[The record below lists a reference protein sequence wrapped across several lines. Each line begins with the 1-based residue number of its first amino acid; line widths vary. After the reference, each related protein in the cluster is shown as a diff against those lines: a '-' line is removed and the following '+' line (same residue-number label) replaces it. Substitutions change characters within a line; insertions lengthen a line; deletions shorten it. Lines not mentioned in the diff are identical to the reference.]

1 MHCVHFPT
9 NLHKPYSFIMTTTP
23 PKFAQLSNNNPNKKK
38 GNFKQIR
45 QGHLAD
51 YIKTNPWR
59 TLHNY

>member
-1 MHCVHFPT
+1 
-9 NLHKPYSFIMTTTP
+9 MTTTP

-38 GNFKQIR
+38 GSFKEIR
-45 QGHLAD
+45 QGHLSD